1 MLIYTTDISSR
12 VLYVGETLFH
22 THVLFTDAREKFQA
36 FSGVKINYSNEK
48 FCAEALWVVPYGLLK
63 EEGIREQVIDC
74 FDWEG
79 LKVFFK
85 TDGDIPFDIFS
96 TSFYLISRY
105 EEYLPHALDEYG
117 RYAHT
122 NSLAYKEGFLN
133 LPLVNL
139 WMKAFSAVLQKKF
152 SHLQLNIQHS
162 TFKII
167 PTYDIDI
174 AYSYLHQPLLK
185 NIFGFYRDL
194 LQGKLD
200 QVAERANVYSGR
212 KKDPFDVYDWLD
224 ALHERYGLKPVYFF
238 LLAEKRKGVDKN
250 SNPHTKGM
258 QDLIQRHVKHYTIGI
273 HPSWQ
278 SGDSDEVLKTEMRI
292 LSKVTSEKVERSR
305 QHYLRMRLPITYRR
319 LINVGI
325 KNEYSM
331 AYGTV
336 NGFRASY
343 ALPFRW
349 FDLEKDS
356 ITSLTI
362 HSFCY
367 MDSTAV
373 FQQRETEEMALTELQ
388 HYFDIVKSVNGEL
401 ITLFHNDFLTEQP
414 EWMGWRK
421 MYADFLERNLLPQI
435 NTD

>member
-1 MLIYTTDISSR
+1 VLIYTTDISSR

-22 THVLFTDAREKFQA
+22 TAVSFTDSREKFQA
-36 FSGVKINYSNEK
+36 FSGVKINYANEN
-48 FCAEALWVVPYGLLK
+48 FCAEALWVVPQGLLSEK
-63 EEGIREQVIDC
+63 IIHEQLIDC
-74 FDWEG
+74 FEWEG

-85 TDGDIPFDIFS
+85 TDGDIPFDIFAA
-96 TSFYLISRY
+96 SFYLISRY
-105 EEYLPHALDEYG
+105 EEYLPHELDEYG

-122 NSLAYKEGFLN
+122 NSLAYKEGFLH

-139 WMKAFSAVLQKKF
+139 WMKIVNGILEKKF
-152 SHLQLNIQHS
+152 PYSK
-162 TFKII
+162 FKIHRATRGTKFKI
-167 PTYDIDI
+167 TPTYDIDI

-194 LQGKLD
+194 LRGKFD

-224 ALHERYGLKPVYFF
+224 GLHERYGLKPVYFF

-258 QDLIQRHVKHYTIGI
+258 QDLIQRHVKH
-273 HPSWQ
+273 PSWQ

-292 LSKVTSEKVERSR
+292 LSKVTGKNVERSR

-319 LINVGI
+319 LINEGI
-325 KNEYSM
+325 KEEYSM

-349 FDLEKDS
+349 FDLEKGS
-356 ITSLTI
+356 ITSLMV

-373 FQQRETEEMALTELQ
+373 FQQRETEEVALTELQ
-388 HYFDIVKSVNGEL
+388 HYFDIVKSVDGEL

>member
-1 MLIYTTDISSR
+1 MLIYTADISSR
-12 VLYVGETLFH
+12 ILYIGETLFH
-22 THVLFTDAREKFQA
+22 TAVSFTDSREKFQA
-36 FSGVKINYSNEK
+36 FSGVKINYANDN
-48 FCAEALWVVPYGLLK
+48 FCADALWVVPQGLLSEK
-63 EEGIREQVIDC
+63 GIRELTIDC
-74 FDWEG
+74 FEWEG
-79 LKVFFK
+79 MKAFFK
-85 TDGDIPFDIFS
+85 TGGDVPFDIFS
-96 TSFYLISRY
+96 ASFYLVSRY

-122 NSLAYKEGFLN
+122 NSLAYKEGFLH

-139 WMKAFSAVLQKKF
+139 WMKILSAILHAKF
-152 SHLQLNIQHS
+152 PLVEFKIQHP

-167 PTYDIDI
+167 PTYDVDI

-194 LQGKLD
+194 LQGKFD
-200 QVAERANVYSGR
+200 QVAERANIYSGC
-212 KKDPFDVYDWLD
+212 KADPFDVYDWLD
-224 ALHERYGLKPVYFF
+224 ALHERYGLAPIYFF

-250 SNPHTKGM
+250 CNPHTRGM
-258 QDLIQRHVKHYTIGI
+258 QELMQRHLKRYTTGI

-278 SGDSDEVLKTEMRI
+278 SGDSDEVLTTEMAI
-292 LSKVTSEKVERSR
+292 LSKVTGEAVDRSR
-305 QHYLRMRLPITYRR
+305 QHYLRMQLPGTYRR
-319 LINVGI
+319 LIDAGI
-325 KNEYSM
+325 KDDYSM

-343 ALPFRW
+343 ALPFMW
-349 FDLEKDS
+349 FDLEKES
-356 ITSLTI
+356 VTSLTV

-373 FQQRETEEMALTELQ
+373 FQQRETVEMALNELQ
-388 HYFDIVKSVNGEL
+388 HYFDIVKSVKGEL

-421 MYADFLERNLLPQI
+421 MYAEFLERNFGG
-435 NTD
+435 TD